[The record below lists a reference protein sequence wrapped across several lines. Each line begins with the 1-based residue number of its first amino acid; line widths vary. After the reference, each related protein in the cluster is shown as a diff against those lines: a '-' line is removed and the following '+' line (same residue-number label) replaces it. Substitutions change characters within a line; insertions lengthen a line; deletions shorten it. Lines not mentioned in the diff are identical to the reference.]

1 MEKLKNLQVK
11 TLAKSLRRPNLTTES
26 FLVTTAQNRA
36 LNVIP
41 EKIFGFLDPKDLLQC
56 RLVHSS
62 WKEIVDNPKFW
73 LQILKSKGMVQYDVE
88 MWKLFLEDTK
98 QDRVRKEIKL
108 CLMKLA
114 IDNLQVS
121 IYKQKLK
128 KSSFSL
134 KLRSIAKVQ
143 MTPNPTMIAFLNK
156 NVVWINAMMTYPK
169 SRKMALKFFAAF
181 KIPVNDQLNS
191 TGWLTL
197 LDVLL
202 EASFDKK
209 HRGNKTIEVIT
220 PMLGD
225 IRKGICKTWSP
236 LERTVMTDN
245 FNGAKII
252 IGYSDDVSLKDA
264 FRHAL
269 IRKNVKLV
277 ELIVEHLAMRGIS
290 INYRF
295 DFAEPR
301 TIFHPVLTWFEFDF
315 VQGYTPMTLAARR
328 GPIKIVDILAQVSE
342 NLNEVD
348 EFGLTPLAAATF
360 SGKFH
365 IGRLLLSYESQISNV
380 LEENDSNNVL

>member
-1 MEKLKNLQVK
+1 MEKLRNRQFKGLGQ
-11 TLAKSLRRPNLTTES
+11 LMQRPNLITES

-41 EKIFGFLDPKDLLQC
+41 EKIFGFLAPKDLLQC

-73 LQILKSKGMVQYDVE
+73 LQILKRNGMFPYDVE
-88 MWKLFLEDTK
+88 MWEIFIEDTK
-98 QDRVRKEIKL
+98 KERLVRIEVKL

-114 IDNLQVS
+114 IDNLLVS

-134 KLRSIAKVQ
+134 KLRSKAKIQ

-156 NVVWINAMMTYPK
+156 NVVWINAMMKYPK

-209 HRGNKTIEVIT
+209 NRGNKTIEVVT

-225 IRKGICKTWSP
+225 ITKGICKTWSP
-236 LERTVMTDN
+236 LERTVICDN
-245 FNGAKII
+245 FKGAKII
-252 IGYSDDVSLKDA
+252 IGYSDDVCLKDA
-264 FRHAL
+264 FRHAI
-269 IRKNVKLV
+269 IRKNVKMV
-277 ELIVEHLAMRGIS
+277 EIIVEHMAMRGIS

-301 TIFHPVLTWFEFDF
+301 TRFQPIFTWYEFDF

-328 GPIKIVDILAQVSE
+328 GPIEIVDILAKVSE

-348 EFGLTPLAAATF
+348 DFGFTPLAAATF
-360 SGKFH
+360 SGKFN
-365 IGRLLLSYESQISNV
+365 IGRLLLSYESQNSNK
-380 LEENDSNNVL
+380 D